1 MKILSL
7 ARKNAHRTLL
17 KAMILFA
24 AIPLVLSVLANA
36 APITYTALT
45 ITDGSLG
52 SWTFHNAR
60 VYISF
65 ETDTSNVQVTQIA
78 GVNVVYVGP
87 FPAQQLCTG
96 PATSI
101 GTARVTIVSGDRRV
115 HATFAPNQ
123 LFVSLDRD
131 NGGVGIGSCGPNGF
145 EPAYP
150 FGISDGTIDAA
161 ADPFAGIV
169 DANNPSPELAG
180 LGTDL
185 VSNVNY
191 SGRANVCVGFPT
203 GNAPCK
209 SPNPLHTDKGDLL
222 LYQPYQL
229 EFPQP
234 NPAPPG
240 FGDTLSGGWFY
251 VQLGGNGDSED
262 ESISPRWSSSGEE
275 EEDGRPITYTG
286 FVITDVQIGPNFY
299 GGAQIYLSL
308 RGNTRRVVPLPNET
322 CPSLSNSICGYMND
336 GGDASVRV
344 VSSGHTITAH
354 LAPHQIYAFFDIS
367 TASAGFGSHVGG
379 QDYRAYPLTL
389 TKHDLAV
396 GSNFCPIGN
405 GCSLVE
411 NSLVGS
417 VADIATNGDTQ
428 NYTPETATLTTDLK
442 TPTTVSGAAS
452 SCTAFDPTTSI
463 CSSPTVVAL
472 QSDLGAVYL
481 FEPYT
486 DDETSGNGS
495 QPFSVNWGAFWVERN

>member
-1 MKILSL
+1 MKIFSQ
-7 ARKNAHRTLL
+7 ARKSALRTLF
-17 KAMILFA
+17 KAMVLFA
-24 AIPLVLSVLANA
+24 AIPFVLSALASGV
-36 APITYTALT
+36 PITYTALT

-65 ETDTSNVQVTQIA
+65 ETDTSNVQVVQIG

-101 GTARVTIVSGDRRV
+101 GAARVTIVSGETRV

-145 EPAYP
+145 ESAYP

-161 ADPFAGIV
+161 ADPFAAII
-169 DANNPSPELAG
+169 DANHPSAELAG

-185 VSNVNY
+185 VSNVAY

-203 GNAPCK
+203 GGLPC
-209 SPNPLHTDKGDLL
+209 SPPNPLHTDKGDLL

-229 EFPQP
+229 AFPQP
-234 NPAPPG
+234 SPAPTTY
-240 FGDTLSGGWFY
+240 GDTLSGGWFY
-251 VQLGGNGDSED
+251 AQLGGNSDPD
-262 ESISPRWSSSGEE
+262 HESSGSSSEEGGEE
-275 EEDGRPITYTG
+275 GRPITYTG
-286 FVITDVQIGPNFY
+286 FVIADVQIGPNFY

-308 RGNTRRVVPLPNET
+308 RSNTRKVVPLPNQT
-322 CPSLSNSICGYMND
+322 CPALPNGVCGYMN
-336 GGDASVRV
+336 GEGDASIRV
-344 VSSGHTITAH
+344 ISGTSTITAR
-354 LAPHQIYAFFDIS
+354 LASHQIYAFFDIS

-389 TKHDLAV
+389 TKHDLAA
-396 GSNFCPIGN
+396 SLNYCPIGN
-405 GCSLVE
+405 GCSLTQ
-411 NSLVGS
+411 NSLVGA
-417 VADIATNGDTQ
+417 VADIASTGDTQ

-442 TPTTVSGAAS
+442 SPTTVSGAAS

-463 CSSPTVVAL
+463 CSSTTVVSL
-472 QSDLGAVYL
+472 QTNLGAVYL

-486 DDETSGNGS
+486 DDETSNNGT
-495 QPFSVNWGAFWVERN
+495 QPFSVNWGAFWAERN